1 MHEVV
6 LLQVRQL
13 GEGLWAGCASEGPLP
28 AVGAKVDLEVG
39 ELPEH
44 LVARLAPVL
53 DLPVLLLKRERER
66 LVAAAASRGSR
77 SRSGRFL
84 FEVRLAA
91 AGFGLLLLLLLLEKD
106 CRRRRS
112 RGPRRKGSDWG
123 GLLRGHVLHDGG
135 GGEQRRHRA
144 HAQLRPGLWRLRP
157 LRQGR
162 ELGSNSH

>member
-28 AVGAKVDLEVG
+28 AVGAKVHLEVG

-77 SRSGRFL
+77 SRSRSRSGRFL
-84 FEVRLAA
+84 LEVRLAD

-106 CRRRRS
+106 
-112 RGPRRKGSDWG
+112 
-123 GLLRGHVLHDGG
+123 
-135 GGEQRRHRA
+135 
-144 HAQLRPGLWRLRP
+144 
-157 LRQGR
+157 
-162 ELGSNSH
+162 